1 MLLLWL
7 GTYGLGKLAFP
18 GNHPENKALLNE
30 VGARN
35 KQWGRGGL
43 VFTFREDA
51 GPKQS
56 PCRFSGGWVDPF
68 CSRVSSSQ
76 LKPGKQKP
84 MNGAVS
90 PGARRGL

>member
-1 MLLLWL
+1 MFAYL
-7 GTYGLGKLAFP
+7 

-30 VGARN
+30 VGVRN

-56 PCRFSGGWVDPF
+56 RAASLVGG
-68 CSRVSSSQ
+68 
-76 LKPGKQKP
+76 
-84 MNGAVS
+84 
-90 PGARRGL
+90 